1 MKVGGGEGPTLK
13 LQGYI
18 QQGSLTRP
26 QSTWVCPVAPGPRLT
41 PADESDCMTGDPG
54 FELVGAEVAS
64 GQNS

>member
-1 MKVGGGEGPTLK
+1 M
-13 LQGYI
+13 
-18 QQGSLTRP
+18 
-26 QSTWVCPVAPGPRLT
+26 APGPRLT